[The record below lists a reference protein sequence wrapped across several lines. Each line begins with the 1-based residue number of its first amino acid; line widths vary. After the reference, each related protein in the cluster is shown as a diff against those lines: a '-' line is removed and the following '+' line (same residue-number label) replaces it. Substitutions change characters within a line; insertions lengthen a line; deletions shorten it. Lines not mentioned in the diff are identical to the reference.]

1 MTVPGASVC
10 GVPETITH
18 PSGELVEVRRS
29 ARRTRTVTARRE
41 GDRVVV
47 LLPARTSRR
56 DEAHWVE
63 TMLARLHRSEQRR
76 RSAATRS
83 DDELVSRATV
93 LARRHLDAPA
103 GRAVRPSSVRWVAP
117 MRSRWA
123 SCTPADASIRV
134 SETLREAPAW
144 VLDYVLVHELAH
156 LVETGHTDRFWA
168 LVGHYPRTER
178 AVGYLEGLSAA
189 ASWGMQ
195 TPTPDGA
202 GGSGPA

>member
-1 MTVPGASVC
+1 MPG
-10 GVPETITH
+10 TTTH

-47 LLPARTSRR
+47 LVPARTSRA
-56 DEAHWVE
+56 DEAHWVD

-76 RSAATRS
+76 RSAAARS
-83 DDELVSRATV
+83 DDELVSRATA

-103 GRAVRPSSVRWVAP
+103 GRAVRPASVRWVAP

-134 SETLREAPAW
+134 SETLRTAPGW

-156 LVETGHTDRFWA
+156 LVEPGHTDRFWA
-168 LVGHYPRTER
+168 LVSHYPRTER

-189 ASWGMQ
+189 ASWGVQ
-195 TPTPDGA
+195 TPAPEDE
-202 GGSGPA
+202 GPAGP